1 MYYHFRDDPS
11 RVMVVVNFEPTMS
24 DITDNKDNSFDKKGI
39 MKKKM
44 ISKSSPLRLNLGSS
58 DWVTEISKQS
68 FFRYSIAHF
77 SFP

>member
-1 MYYHFRDDPS
+1 
-11 RVMVVVNFEPTMS
+11 MVVVNFEPTMS

-58 DWVTEISKQS
+58 D
-68 FFRYSIAHF
+68 
-77 SFP
+77 

>member
-11 RVMVVVNFEPTMS
+11 RRVMVVVNFEPTMS

-44 ISKSSPLRLNLGSS
+44 IRKSSPLRLNLGSS
-58 DWVTEISKQS
+58 D
-68 FFRYSIAHF
+68 
-77 SFP
+77 

>member
-11 RVMVVVNFEPTMS
+11 RRVMVVVNFEPTMS

-44 ISKSSPLRLNLGSS
+44 IPKSSSLRLNLGSS
-58 DWVTEISKQS
+58 D
-68 FFRYSIAHF
+68 
-77 SFP
+77 